1 MNKKKTLFLIL
12 FLISLFF
19 GMKNVNAV
27 DKEEFTEKCKDK
39 YSEDQIKNGF
49 NPKVITD
56 VKNGYTEFTYNMNPK
71 EKYKNIT
78 MKINVSKGEILN
90 GKTEIKGNDSF
101 TIRVKNTKSSSNT
114 YEDNFDVTLTS
125 TDTEKVESLKC
136 TGTITFSLSGESYA
150 GTKDSESIAEIKV
163 DTGGNQSAID
173 CNNPANRN
181 EIIICDAKKLRT
193 NKDEYKFTALNSD
206 GSRDK
211 NAILPSRSFKCS
223 VNNFLD
229 RTELTNTNFYISYEE
244 YKDHLSDLYYQN
256 RKYLYGIST
265 EKFPNSKN
273 KESYQYVYNYDPL
286 NPTNGEKISCK
297 RTCEE
302 GVVVEYGPPIASKAG
317 LCFEYKIR
325 VTSAVRCYSDL
336 SSIKTPDKSTTVCT
350 PGPTCTGVGRH
361 GAYSVTE
368 GGPSKEYDKC
378 IKSCDGGK
386 YTKSCSNKCY
396 KKVYGSSTKTS
407 NNNNNSVS
415 TLKLSG
421 DSTHDKIEE
430 CISKSSKNHG
440 GCYVREGGS
449 IVWKDNGKM
458 NPGRWYVTSGW
469 SKSGYKV
476 FLDDGF
482 MRHDYGGDFCHD
494 SCSWNSYDC
503 SSNEYLNYGY
513 AESDYKANMKIY
525 EKLVKSCKAAAKCS
539 TSSAEFTISVDYTN
553 SNKKKVTIDFPY
565 SSEADKLGT
574 DQSSSTNKN
583 ENTTIINEPAPNGCF
598 LTTNKNAQF
607 YQAAWSFPGSWINNK
622 TGEVSYKPKNT
633 STGWRSL
640 PDKFCIPLDAQN
652 VNTAWWNS
660 YYGEQLKTISKS
672 SIKSSV
678 AIEKCKSISKKGSI
692 YNYIQKFTPDDIKN
706 IDYNINGKTKNFGHF
721 GWNISVSCFY
731 ALNTKIPVVEENSSS
746 TDEKIPLECKTSSES
761 ARVRPVDLTN
771 LFPSTDGTTK
781 NSDSTT
787 TGRSP
792 GFNWSTYATISENKN
807 PTYTSSPAQYL
818 ADVQKLGYSVYS
830 NNYLDYEITLDKA
843 KLAELKK
850 YSNSVSG
857 ESGSTKKDKNYTV
870 FDGTSTVSDKTG
882 VTRYT
887 SNVLNNL
894 GSSIKRPSAT
904 ARECNNMKNY
914 GSNECQKPGEAS

>member
-1 MNKKKTLFLIL
+1 MKKKNSLLLIL
-12 FLISLFF
+12 CLISLFF
-19 GMKNVNAV
+19 GIKNVNAV
-27 DKEEFTEKCKDK
+27 DKKEFTEKCKDK
-39 YSEDQIKNGF
+39 YSEDLIKNGF
-49 NPKVITD
+49 NPKVTTV
-56 VKNGYTEFTYNMNPK
+56 VKKDYTEFTYNMNPSA
-71 EKYKNIT
+71 KYKNIT
-78 MKINVSKGEILN
+78 MQISVSKGEILN
-90 GKTEIKGNDSF
+90 GKTEVKGNDSF
-101 TIRVKNTKSSSNT
+101 TIRVKNTKGSSNT
-114 YEDNFDVTLTS
+114 YEDDFDVTLTS
-125 TDTEKVESLKC
+125 KDTEKVESLEC

-150 GTKDSESIAEIKV
+150 GTKDSEPIAEIKIDIGV
-163 DTGGNQSAID
+163 NQSAID

-181 EIIICDAKKLRT
+181 EIIICEAKKRRT
-193 NKDEYKFTALNSD
+193 NKNDYIFTALNSD
-206 GSRDK
+206 GSRDE
-211 NAILPSRSFKCS
+211 NAILPSRSFKCD
-223 VNNFLD
+223 VNNFKVD
-229 RTELTNTNFYISYEE
+229 RTKLTNSEFYVSYKE
-244 YKDHLSDLYYQN
+244 YNDHLSDLYYQN

-265 EKFPNSKN
+265 EKFPNSKE

-302 GVVVEYGPPIASKAG
+302 GVVVEYGPPVASKAG

-336 SSIKTPDKSTTVCT
+336 NSIKTPGNPTTVCT

-361 GAYSVTE
+361 GTYHVTE

-407 NNNNNSVS
+407 NNNNSAS

-421 DSTHDKIEE
+421 DSTYDKIEE

-440 GCYVREGGS
+440 GCYVRQGRS
-449 IVWKDNGKM
+449 IVWKDNGRM
-458 NPGRWYVTSGW
+458 NRGRWYVTSGW
-469 SKSGYKV
+469 SRSGYKV

-494 SCSWNSYDC
+494 SCSWNSNDC

-525 EKLVKSCKAAAKCS
+525 KKLVDRCKAAATCS
-539 TSSAEFTISVDYTN
+539 TSLAEFTISVDYTN

-574 DQSSSTNKN
+574 DQSNSTNKN

-598 LTTNKNAQF
+598 LTTNKNDQF

-622 TGEVSYKPKNT
+622 TGEVSYKPKKT
-633 STGWRSL
+633 SDGWRSL

-660 YYGEQLKTISKS
+660 YYGTQLQSFSKTSISS
-672 SIKSSV
+672 AS
-678 AIEKCKSISKKGSI
+678 AIEKCKSISEKGSI
-692 YNYIQKFTPDDIKN
+692 YNYKQTFTKDDIKN
-706 IDYNINGKTKNFGHF
+706 IDYNINGKTKKFGHF

-731 ALNTKIPVVEENSSS
+731 ALNTSIPKVTENSTT
-746 TDEKIPLECKTSSES
+746 TDDKTPLECKTSSE
-761 ARVRPVDLTN
+761 ARVRTVDLTN

-787 TGRSP
+787 TGRTP

-807 PTYTSSPAQYL
+807 PTYISSPAQYL

-850 YSNSVSG
+850 YGNSVSG
-857 ESGSTKKDKNYTV
+857 TSGSTKKDKNYTA

-887 SNVLNNL
+887 SNLL
-894 GSSIKRPSAT
+894 GSLGSNIKRPRPA

-914 GSNECQKPGEAS
+914 DSDECQKAGETK

>member
-1 MNKKKTLFLIL
+1 MKKKNSLLLIL
-12 FLISLFF
+12 CLISLFF
-19 GMKNVNAV
+19 GIKNVNAV
-27 DKEEFTEKCKDK
+27 DKKEFTEKCKDK
-39 YSEDQIKNGF
+39 YSEDLIKNGF
-49 NPKVITD
+49 NPKVTTV
-56 VKNGYTEFTYNMNPK
+56 VKKDYTEFTYNMNPSA
-71 EKYKNIT
+71 KYKNIT
-78 MKINVSKGEILN
+78 MQISVSKGEILN
-90 GKTEIKGNDSF
+90 GKTEVKGNDSF
-101 TIRVKNTKSSSNT
+101 TIRVKNTKGSSNT
-114 YEDNFDVTLTS
+114 YEDDFDVTLTS
-125 TDTEKVESLKC
+125 KDTEKVESLEC

-150 GTKDSESIAEIKV
+150 GTKDSEPIAEIKI
-163 DTGGNQSAID
+163 DIGGNQSAID

-181 EIIICDAKKLRT
+181 EIIICEAKKRRT
-193 NKDEYKFTALNSD
+193 NKNDYIFTALNSD
-206 GSRDK
+206 GSRDE
-211 NAILPSRSFKCS
+211 NAILPSRSFKCD
-223 VNNFLD
+223 VNNFKVD
-229 RTELTNTNFYISYEE
+229 RTKLTNSEFYVSYKE
-244 YKDHLSDLYYQN
+244 YNDHLSDLYYQN

-265 EKFPNSKN
+265 EKFPNSKD

-302 GVVVEYGPPIASKAG
+302 GVVVEYGPPVASKAG

-336 SSIKTPDKSTTVCT
+336 NSIKTPGNPMTVCT

-361 GAYSVTE
+361 GTYHVTE

-407 NNNNNSVS
+407 NNNNSAS

-421 DSTHDKIEE
+421 DSTYDKIEE

-440 GCYVREGGS
+440 GCYVRQGRS
-449 IVWKDNGKM
+449 IVWKDNGRM
-458 NPGRWYVTSGW
+458 NRGRWYVTSGW
-469 SKSGYKV
+469 SRSGYKV

-494 SCSWNSYDC
+494 SCSWNSNDC

-525 EKLVKSCKAAAKCS
+525 KKLVDRCKAAATCS
-539 TSSAEFTISVDYTN
+539 TSLAEFTISVDYTN

-574 DQSSSTNKN
+574 DQSNSTNKN

-622 TGEVSYKPKNT
+622 TGEVSYKPKKT
-633 STGWRSL
+633 SDGWRSL

-660 YYGEQLKTISKS
+660 YYGTQLQSFSKTSISS
-672 SIKSSV
+672 AS
-678 AIEKCKSISKKGSI
+678 AIEKCKSISEKGSI
-692 YNYIQKFTPDDIKN
+692 YNYKQTFTKDDIKN
-706 IDYNINGKTKNFGHF
+706 IDYNINGKTKKFGHF

-731 ALNTKIPVVEENSSS
+731 ALNTSIPKVTENSTT
-746 TDEKIPLECKTSSES
+746 TDDKTPLECKTSSES
-761 ARVRPVDLTN
+761 RVRTVDLTN

-787 TGRSP
+787 TGRTP

-850 YSNSVSG
+850 YGNSVSG
-857 ESGSTKKDKNYTV
+857 TSGSTKKDKNYTA

-887 SNVLNNL
+887 SNLL
-894 GSSIKRPSAT
+894 GSLGSNIKRPRPA

-914 GSNECQKPGEAS
+914 DSDECQKAGETK

>member
-1 MNKKKTLFLIL
+1 MKKKNSLLLIL
-12 FLISLFF
+12 CLISLFF
-19 GMKNVNAV
+19 GIKNVNAV
-27 DKEEFTEKCKDK
+27 DKKEFTEKCKDK
-39 YSEDQIKNGF
+39 YSEDLIKNGF
-49 NPKVITD
+49 NPKVTTV
-56 VKNGYTEFTYNMNPK
+56 VKKDYTEFTYNMNPSA
-71 EKYKNIT
+71 KYKNIT
-78 MKINVSKGEILN
+78 MQISVSKGEILN
-90 GKTEIKGNDSF
+90 GKTEVKGNDSF
-101 TIRVKNTKSSSNT
+101 TIRVKNTKGSSNT
-114 YEDNFDVTLTS
+114 YEDDFDVTLTS
-125 TDTEKVESLKC
+125 KDTEKVESLEC

-150 GTKDSESIAEIKV
+150 GTKDSEPIAEITI
-163 DTGGNQSAID
+163 DEGGNQSAID

-181 EIIICDAKKLRT
+181 EIIICEAKKRRT
-193 NKDEYKFTALNSD
+193 NKTDYIFTALNSD
-206 GSRDK
+206 GSRDE
-211 NAILPSRSFKCS
+211 NAILPSRSFKCD
-223 VNNFLD
+223 VNNFKVD
-229 RTELTNTNFYISYEE
+229 RTKLTNSQFYISYEE
-244 YKDHLSDLYYQN
+244 YRNHLSDLYYQN
-256 RKYLYGIST
+256 REYLYGIST
-265 EKFPNSKN
+265 EKFPNSN
-273 KESYQYVYNYDPL
+273 DKESYQYVYNYDPL

-302 GVVVEYGPPIASKAG
+302 GVVVEYGPPVASKAG

-336 SSIKTPDKSTTVCT
+336 NSIKTPGKPTTVCT

-361 GAYSVTE
+361 GTYHVTE

-407 NNNNNSVS
+407 NNNNSAS

-421 DSTHDKIEE
+421 DSTYDKIEE

-440 GCYVREGGS
+440 GCYVRQGRS
-449 IVWKDNGKM
+449 IVWKDNGRM
-458 NPGRWYVTSGW
+458 NRGRWYVTSGW
-469 SKSGYKV
+469 SRSGYKV

-494 SCSWNSYDC
+494 SCSWNSNDC

-525 EKLVKSCKAAAKCS
+525 KKLVDRCKAAATCS
-539 TSSAEFTISVDYTN
+539 TSLAEFTISVDYTN

-574 DQSSSTNKN
+574 DQSNSTNKN

-622 TGEVSYKPKNT
+622 TGEVSYKPKKT
-633 STGWRSL
+633 SDGWRSL

-660 YYGEQLKTISKS
+660 YYGTQLQSFSKTSISS
-672 SIKSSV
+672 AS
-678 AIEKCKSISKKGSI
+678 AIEKCKSISEKGSI
-692 YNYIQKFTPDDIKN
+692 YNYKQTFTKDDIKN
-706 IDYNINGKTKNFGHF
+706 IDYNINGKTKKFGHF

-731 ALNTKIPVVEENSSS
+731 ALNTSIPKVTENSTT
-746 TDEKIPLECKTSSES
+746 TDDKTPLECKTSSE
-761 ARVRPVDLTN
+761 ARVRTVDLTN

-787 TGRSP
+787 TGRTP

-850 YSNSVSG
+850 YGNSVSG
-857 ESGSTKKDKNYTV
+857 TSGSTKKDKNYTA

-887 SNVLNNL
+887 SNLL
-894 GSSIKRPSAT
+894 GSLGSNIKRPRPA

-914 GSNECQKPGEAS
+914 DSDECQKAGETK

>member
-1 MNKKKTLFLIL
+1 MKKKNSLLLIL
-12 FLISLFF
+12 CLISLFF
-19 GMKNVNAV
+19 GIKNVNAV
-27 DKEEFTEKCKDK
+27 DKKEFTEKCKDK
-39 YSEDQIKNGF
+39 YSEDLIKNGF
-49 NPKVITD
+49 NPKVTTV
-56 VKNGYTEFTYNMNPK
+56 VKKDYTEFTYNMNPSA
-71 EKYKNIT
+71 KYKNIT
-78 MKINVSKGEILN
+78 MQISVSKGEILN
-90 GKTEIKGNDSF
+90 GKTEVKGNDSF
-101 TIRVKNTKSSSNT
+101 TIRVKNTKGSSNT
-114 YEDNFDVTLTS
+114 YEDDFDVTLTS
-125 TDTEKVESLKC
+125 KDTEKVESLEC

-150 GTKDSESIAEIKV
+150 GTKDSEPIAEIKI
-163 DTGGNQSAID
+163 DIGGNQSAID

-181 EIIICDAKKLRT
+181 EIIICEAKKRRT
-193 NKDEYKFTALNSD
+193 NKNDYIFTALNSD
-206 GSRDK
+206 GSRDE
-211 NAILPSRSFKCS
+211 NAILPSRSFKCD
-223 VNNFLD
+223 VNNFKVD
-229 RTELTNTNFYISYEE
+229 RTKLTNSEFYVSYKE
-244 YKDHLSDLYYQN
+244 YNDHLSDLYYQN

-265 EKFPNSKN
+265 EKFPNSKD

-302 GVVVEYGPPIASKAG
+302 GVVVEYGPPVASKAG

-336 SSIKTPDKSTTVCT
+336 NSIKTPGNPTTVCT

-361 GAYSVTE
+361 GTYHVTE

-407 NNNNNSVS
+407 NNNNNSAS

-421 DSTHDKIEE
+421 DSTYDKIEE

-440 GCYVREGGS
+440 GCYVRQGRS
-449 IVWKDNGKM
+449 IVWKDNGRM
-458 NPGRWYVTSGW
+458 NRGRWYVTSGW
-469 SKSGYKV
+469 SRSGYKV

-494 SCSWNSYDC
+494 SCSWNSNDC

-525 EKLVKSCKAAAKCS
+525 KKLVDRCKAAATCS
-539 TSSAEFTISVDYTN
+539 TSLAEFTISVDYTN

-574 DQSSSTNKN
+574 DQSNSTNKN

-622 TGEVSYKPKNT
+622 TGEVSYKPKKT
-633 STGWRSL
+633 SDGWRSL

-660 YYGEQLKTISKS
+660 YYGTQLQSFSKTSISS
-672 SIKSSV
+672 AS
-678 AIEKCKSISKKGSI
+678 AIEKCKSISEKGSI
-692 YNYIQKFTPDDIKN
+692 YNYKQTFTKDD
-706 IDYNINGKTKNFGHF
+706 IDYNINGKTKKFGHF

-731 ALNTKIPVVEENSSS
+731 ALNTSIPKVTENSTT
-746 TDEKIPLECKTSSES
+746 TDDKTPLECKTSSES
-761 ARVRPVDLTN
+761 RVRTVDLTN

-787 TGRSP
+787 TGRTP

-850 YSNSVSG
+850 YGNSVSG
-857 ESGSTKKDKNYTV
+857 TSGSTKKDKNYTA

-887 SNVLNNL
+887 SNLL
-894 GSSIKRPSAT
+894 GSLGSNIKRPRPA

-914 GSNECQKPGEAS
+914 DSDECQKAGETK

>member
-1 MNKKKTLFLIL
+1 MKKKKSLLLIL
-12 FLISLFF
+12 CLISLFF

-27 DKEEFTEKCKDK
+27 DKKEFTEKCKDM

-49 NPKVITD
+49 DPKVTTV

-71 EKYKNIT
+71 AKYMNIT
-78 MKINVSKGEILN
+78 MKINVSNGEILN

-101 TIRVKNTKSSSNT
+101 TIRVKNTKGSSNA
-114 YEDNFDVTLTS
+114 YEDNFNVTLTS
-125 TDTEKVESLKC
+125 TDTEKVESLEC

-150 GTKDSESIAEIKV
+150 GTKDSESIAEIIV

-173 CNNPANRN
+173 CDNPANRN

-193 NKDEYKFTALNSD
+193 NKEEYKFTALNSD

-211 NAILPSRSFKCS
+211 NATLPSRSFKCD

-229 RTELTNTNFYISYEE
+229 RTKLTNSEFYVSYEE
-244 YKDHLSDLYYQN
+244 YKNHLSDLYYQN
-256 RKYLYGIST
+256 REYLYGIST
-265 EKFPNSKN
+265 ENFPTSKD
-273 KESYQYVYNYDPL
+273 KDSYQYFYNYNPL
-286 NPTNGEKISCK
+286 ESTPGEKISCK

-336 SSIKTPDKSTTVCT
+336 SSIKPPEKSTTVCT
-350 PGPTCTGVGRH
+350 PGPTCTGVGRN

-368 GGPSKEYDKC
+368 GGPSKKYDKC

-386 YTKSCSNKCY
+386 YTKSCSKKCY
-396 KKVYGSSTKTS
+396 KKVYGSSTKTY

-415 TLKLSG
+415 TLKLSC
-421 DSTHDKIEE
+421 DSTPDDKIEE
-430 CISKSSKNHG
+430 CICKSSKNHG
-440 GCYVREGGS
+440 GCYVREGGN
-449 IVWKDNGKM
+449 IVWKDNGRM
-458 NPGRWYVTSGW
+458 NRGRWYVTSGW
-469 SKSGYKV
+469 NKSGYKV

-494 SCSWNSYDC
+494 SCFWNSSDC

-525 EKLVKSCKAAAKCS
+525 EKLVKSCKAAATCS

-622 TGEVSYKPKNT
+622 TGEVSYKPKNA

-660 YYGEQLKTISKS
+660 YYGKQLKDMSNS
-672 SIKSSV
+672 SIKSSA
-678 AIEKCKSISKKGSI
+678 AIEKCESISKKGSI
-692 YNYIQKFTPDDIKN
+692 YNYIQTFTTDDIKN

-731 ALNTKIPVVEENSSS
+731 ALNTKIPVIEENSSS

-761 ARVRPVDLTN
+761 ARVRTVDLTN

-787 TGRSP
+787 TGRTP

-843 KLAELKK
+843 KLSELKK
-850 YSNSVSG
+850 YTNG
-857 ESGSTKKDKNYTV
+857 GNEKDYTA

-887 SNVLNNL
+887 SKLLDSL
-894 GSSIKRPSAT
+894 GSNIKRPSAT

-914 GSNECQKPGEAS
+914 GSNECQKHGEAS

>member
-1 MNKKKTLFLIL
+1 MKKKKSLLL
-12 FLISLFF
+12 LLCLISLFL
-19 GMKNVNAV
+19 GIKDVNAV
-27 DKEEFTEKCKDK
+27 DKKEFTEKCKDK

-49 NPKVITD
+49 DPKVTTV
-56 VKNGYTEFTYNMNPK
+56 VKNGYTEFTYNMNPSA
-71 EKYKNIT
+71 KYKNIT
-78 MKINVSKGEILN
+78 MQISVSKGEILN
-90 GKTEIKGNDSF
+90 GKTEVKGNDSF
-101 TIRVKNTKSSSNT
+101 TIRVKNTKGSSNT
-114 YEDNFDVTLTS
+114 YEDDFDVTLTS
-125 TDTEKVESLKC
+125 TDTEKVESLEC

-150 GTKDSESIAEIKV
+150 GTKDSEGVAEIIV

-181 EIIICDAKKLRT
+181 EIIICDAKKLRS
-193 NKDEYKFTALNSD
+193 NKTDYKFTALNSD
-206 GSRDK
+206 GSRDE
-211 NAILPSRSFKCS
+211 NAILPSRSFKCN

-229 RTELTNTNFYISYEE
+229 RTKLTNSEFYVSYEE
-244 YKDHLSDLYYQN
+244 YKKHLSDLYYQN

-265 EKFPNSKN
+265 EKFPNSKD

-302 GVVVEYGPPIASKAG
+302 GVVVEYGPPVASKAG

-336 SSIKTPDKSTTVCT
+336 SSIKKPQKPTTVCT
-350 PGPTCTGVGRH
+350 PGPTCTGVGRNGTYH
-361 GAYSVTE
+361 VTE

-407 NNNNNSVS
+407 NNSNSAS

-430 CISKSSKNHG
+430 CISKSSKNYG
-440 GCYVREGGS
+440 GCYVRQGGS
-449 IVWKDNGKM
+449 IVWKDNGRM
-458 NPGRWYVTSGW
+458 NRGRWYVTSGW
-469 SKSGYKV
+469 SRSGYKV

-513 AESDYKANMKIY
+513 AESDYKANMEIY
-525 EKLVKSCKAAAKCS
+525 KKLVDRCKAAATCS
-539 TSSAEFTISVDYTN
+539 TTSAEFTISVDYTD

-622 TGEVSYKPKNT
+622 TGEVSYKPKKT
-633 STGWRSL
+633 SDGWRSL

-660 YYGEQLKTISKS
+660 YYGTQLKSISSTSIS
-672 SIKSSV
+672 SAS
-678 AIEKCKSISKKGSI
+678 AIEKCKSISEKGSI
-692 YNYIQKFTPDDIKN
+692 YNYKQTFTADDIKN
-706 IDYNINGKTKNFGHF
+706 IDYNINGKTKKFGHF

-731 ALNTKIPVVEENSSS
+731 ALNTSIPKVTEDS
-746 TDEKIPLECKTSSES
+746 TTTGDKTPLECKTSSE
-761 ARVRPVDLTN
+761 ARVRTVDLTN

-787 TGRSP
+787 TGRTP

-830 NNYLDYEITLDKA
+830 DSYLDYEITLDKA
-843 KLAELKK
+843 KLSELKK
-850 YSNSVSG
+850 YTNG
-857 ESGSTKKDKNYTV
+857 GNKKDYTA

-887 SNVLNNL
+887 SKLLGSL

-914 GSNECQKPGEAS
+914 GSDDCQKAGETK

>member
-1 MNKKKTLFLIL
+1 
-12 FLISLFF
+12 
-19 GMKNVNAV
+19 
-27 DKEEFTEKCKDK
+27 
-39 YSEDQIKNGF
+39 
-49 NPKVITD
+49 
-56 VKNGYTEFTYNMNPK
+56 
-71 EKYKNIT
+71 
-78 MKINVSKGEILN
+78 
-90 GKTEIKGNDSF
+90 
-101 TIRVKNTKSSSNT
+101 
-114 YEDNFDVTLTS
+114 
-125 TDTEKVESLKC
+125 
-136 TGTITFSLSGESYA
+136 
-150 GTKDSESIAEIKV
+150 
-163 DTGGNQSAID
+163 
-173 CNNPANRN
+173 
-181 EIIICDAKKLRT
+181 
-193 NKDEYKFTALNSD
+193 
-206 GSRDK
+206 
-211 NAILPSRSFKCS
+211 
-223 VNNFLD
+223 
-229 RTELTNTNFYISYEE
+229 
-244 YKDHLSDLYYQN
+244 
-256 RKYLYGIST
+256 
-265 EKFPNSKN
+265 
-273 KESYQYVYNYDPL
+273 
-286 NPTNGEKISCK
+286 
-297 RTCEE
+297 
-302 GVVVEYGPPIASKAG
+302 
-317 LCFEYKIR
+317 
-325 VTSAVRCYSDL
+325 
-336 SSIKTPDKSTTVCT
+336 
-350 PGPTCTGVGRH
+350 
-361 GAYSVTE
+361 
-368 GGPSKEYDKC
+368 
-378 IKSCDGGK
+378 
-386 YTKSCSNKCY
+386 
-396 KKVYGSSTKTS
+396 
-407 NNNNNSVS
+407 
-415 TLKLSG
+415 
-421 DSTHDKIEE
+421 
-430 CISKSSKNHG
+430 
-440 GCYVREGGS
+440 
-449 IVWKDNGKM
+449 M

>member
-1 MNKKKTLFLIL
+1 MKKKKSLLL
-12 FLISLFF
+12 LLCLISLFF
-19 GMKNVNAV
+19 GIKNVNAV
-27 DKEEFTEKCKDK
+27 DKKEFTEKCKDK

-49 NPKVITD
+49 DPKVTTV
-56 VKNGYTEFTYNMNPK
+56 VKNGYTEFTYYMNPSA
-71 EKYKNIT
+71 KYKNIT
-78 MKINVSKGEILN
+78 MKISVYKGEILN
-90 GKTEIKGNDSF
+90 GKTEVKGNDSF
-101 TIRVKNTKSSSNT
+101 TIRVKNTKGSSNT
-114 YEDNFDVTLTS
+114 YENDFDVTLTS
-125 TDTEKVESLKC
+125 TDTEKVESLEC

-150 GTKDSESIAEIKV
+150 GTKDSEGVAEIIV

-193 NKDEYKFTALNSD
+193 NKTDYKFTALNSD
-206 GSRDK
+206 GSRDE
-211 NAILPSRSFKCS
+211 NATLPSRSFKCN

-229 RTELTNTNFYISYEE
+229 RTKLTNSEFYVSYKE
-244 YKDHLSDLYYQN
+244 YKKHLSDLYYQN
-256 RKYLYGIST
+256 REYLYGIST
-265 EKFPNSKN
+265 EKFPNSKD

-286 NPTNGEKISCK
+286 NPTKGEKISCK

-302 GVVVEYGPPIASKAG
+302 GVVVEYGPPVASKAG

-336 SSIKTPDKSTTVCT
+336 SSIKKPEKPTTVCT
-350 PGPTCTGVGRH
+350 PGPTCTGVGRNGTYH
-361 GAYSVTE
+361 VTE

-407 NNNNNSVS
+407 NNSNSAS

-440 GCYVREGGS
+440 GCYVRQGGS
-449 IVWKDNGKM
+449 IVWKDNGRM
-458 NPGRWYVTSGW
+458 NHGRWYVTSGW
-469 SKSGYKV
+469 SRSGYKV

-513 AESDYKANMKIY
+513 AESDYKANMGIY
-525 EKLVKSCKAAAKCS
+525 KKLVDRCKAAATCS
-539 TSSAEFTISVDYTN
+539 TTSAEFTISVDYTD

-660 YYGEQLKTISKS
+660 YYGEQLKTMSKS
-672 SIKSSV
+672 SIKSSA

-692 YNYIQKFTPDDIKN
+692 YNYIQKFTTDDIKN

-761 ARVRPVDLTN
+761 ARVRTVDLTN

-787 TGRSP
+787 TGRTP

-843 KLAELKK
+843 KLSELKK
-850 YSNSVSG
+850 YTNG
-857 ESGSTKKDKNYTV
+857 GNEKDYTA

>member
-1 MNKKKTLFLIL
+1 MKKKKSLLL
-12 FLISLFF
+12 LLCLISLFF
-19 GMKNVNAV
+19 GIKNINAV
-27 DKEEFTEKCKDK
+27 DKKEFTEKCKDK

-49 NPKVITD
+49 DPKVTTV
-56 VKNGYTEFTYNMNPK
+56 VKNGYTEFTYNMNPSA
-71 EKYKNIT
+71 KYKNIT
-78 MKINVSKGEILN
+78 MKISVSKGEILN
-90 GKTEIKGNDSF
+90 GKTEVKGNDSF
-101 TIRVKNTKSSSNT
+101 TIRVKNTKGSSNT
-114 YEDNFDVTLTS
+114 YEDDFDVTLTS
-125 TDTEKVESLKC
+125 TDTEKVESLEC

-150 GTKDSESIAEIKV
+150 GTKDSEGVAEIIV

-193 NKDEYKFTALNSD
+193 NKTDYKFTALNSD

-211 NAILPSRSFKCS
+211 NATLPSRSFKCN

-229 RTELTNTNFYISYEE
+229 RTKLTNSEFYVSYEE
-244 YKDHLSDLYYQN
+244 YKKHLSDLYYQN
-256 RKYLYGIST
+256 REYLYGIST
-265 EKFPNSKN
+265 EKFPNSKD
-273 KESYQYVYNYDPL
+273 KESYQYVYSYDPL
-286 NPTNGEKISCK
+286 NPTKGEKISCK

-302 GVVVEYGPPIASKAG
+302 GVVVEYGPPVASKAG

-336 SSIKTPDKSTTVCT
+336 SSIKKPEKPTTVCT
-350 PGPTCTGVGRH
+350 PGPTCTGVGRNGTYH
-361 GAYSVTE
+361 VTE

-407 NNNNNSVS
+407 NNSNSAS

-440 GCYVREGGS
+440 GCYVRQGGS
-449 IVWKDNGKM
+449 IVWKDNGRM
-458 NPGRWYVTSGW
+458 NRGRWYVTSGW
-469 SKSGYKV
+469 SRSGYKV
-476 FLDDGF
+476 FLYDGF

-494 SCSWNSYDC
+494 SCSWNSSDC

-513 AESDYKANMKIY
+513 AESDYKANMGIY
-525 EKLVKSCKAAAKCS
+525 KKLVDRCKAAATCS
-539 TSSAEFTISVDYTN
+539 TTSAEFTISVDYTD

-622 TGEVSYKPKNT
+622 TGEVSYKPKKT
-633 STGWRSL
+633 SDGWRSL

-660 YYGEQLKTISKS
+660 YYGKQLKDMSNS
-672 SIKSSV
+672 SIKSSA
-678 AIEKCKSISKKGSI
+678 AIEKCESISKKGSI
-692 YNYIQKFTPDDIKN
+692 YNYIQTFTTDDIKN

-731 ALNTKIPVVEENSSS
+731 ALNTKIPVIEENSSS

-761 ARVRPVDLTN
+761 ARVRTVDLTN

-787 TGRSP
+787 TGRTP

-843 KLAELKK
+843 KLSELKK
-850 YSNSVSG
+850 YTNG
-857 ESGSTKKDKNYTV
+857 GNEKDYTA

-887 SNVLNNL
+887 SKLLDSL
-894 GSSIKRPSAT
+894 GSNIKRPSAT

-914 GSNECQKPGEAS
+914 GSNECQKHGEAS

>member
-1 MNKKKTLFLIL
+1 MKKKNSLLLIL
-12 FLISLFF
+12 CLISLFF
-19 GMKNVNAV
+19 GIKNVNAV
-27 DKEEFTEKCKDK
+27 DKKEFTEKCKDK
-39 YSEDQIKNGF
+39 YSEDLIKNGF
-49 NPKVITD
+49 NPKVTTV
-56 VKNGYTEFTYNMNPK
+56 VKKDYTEFTYNMNPSA
-71 EKYKNIT
+71 KYKNIT
-78 MKINVSKGEILN
+78 MQISVSKGEILN
-90 GKTEIKGNDSF
+90 GKTEVKGNDSF
-101 TIRVKNTKSSSNT
+101 TIRVKNTKGSSNT
-114 YEDNFDVTLTS
+114 YEDDFDVTLTS
-125 TDTEKVESLKC
+125 KDTEKVESLEC

-150 GTKDSESIAEIKV
+150 GTKDSEPIAEIKI
-163 DTGGNQSAID
+163 DIGGNQSAID

-181 EIIICDAKKLRT
+181 EIIICEAKKRRT
-193 NKDEYKFTALNSD
+193 NKNDYIFTALNSD
-206 GSRDK
+206 GSRDE
-211 NAILPSRSFKCS
+211 NAILPSRSFKCD
-223 VNNFLD
+223 VNNFKVD
-229 RTELTNTNFYISYEE
+229 RTKLTNSEFYVSYKE
-244 YKDHLSDLYYQN
+244 YNDHLSDLYYQN

-265 EKFPNSKN
+265 EKFPNSKD

-302 GVVVEYGPPIASKAG
+302 GVVVEYGPPVASKAG

-336 SSIKTPDKSTTVCT
+336 NSIKTPGNPTTVCT

-361 GAYSVTE
+361 GTYHVTE

-407 NNNNNSVS
+407 NNNNSAS

-421 DSTHDKIEE
+421 DSTYDKIEE

-440 GCYVREGGS
+440 GCYVRQGRS
-449 IVWKDNGKM
+449 IVWKDNGRM
-458 NPGRWYVTSGW
+458 NRGRWYVTSGW
-469 SKSGYKV
+469 SRSGYKV

-494 SCSWNSYDC
+494 SCSWNSNDC

-525 EKLVKSCKAAAKCS
+525 KKLVDRCKAAATCS
-539 TSSAEFTISVDYTN
+539 TSLAEFTISVDYTN

-574 DQSSSTNKN
+574 DQSNSTNKN

-622 TGEVSYKPKNT
+622 TGEVSYKPKKT
-633 STGWRSL
+633 SDGWRSL

-660 YYGEQLKTISKS
+660 YYGTQLQSFSKTSISS
-672 SIKSSV
+672 AS
-678 AIEKCKSISKKGSI
+678 AIEKCKSISEKGSI
-692 YNYIQKFTPDDIKN
+692 YNYKQTFTKDDIKN
-706 IDYNINGKTKNFGHF
+706 IDYNINGKTKKFGHF

-731 ALNTKIPVVEENSSS
+731 ALNTSIPKVTENSTT
-746 TDEKIPLECKTSSES
+746 TDDKTPLECKTSSES
-761 ARVRPVDLTN
+761 RVRTVDLTN

-787 TGRSP
+787 TGRTP

-850 YSNSVSG
+850 YGNSVSG
-857 ESGSTKKDKNYTV
+857 TSGSTKKDKNYTA

-887 SNVLNNL
+887 SNLL
-894 GSSIKRPSAT
+894 GSLGSNIKRPRPA

-914 GSNECQKPGEAS
+914 DSDECQKAGETK

>member
-1 MNKKKTLFLIL
+1 MKKKNSLLLIL
-12 FLISLFF
+12 CLISLFF
-19 GMKNVNAV
+19 GIKNVNAV
-27 DKEEFTEKCKDK
+27 DKKEFTEKCKDK
-39 YSEDQIKNGF
+39 YSEDLIKNGF
-49 NPKVITD
+49 NPKVTTV
-56 VKNGYTEFTYNMNPK
+56 VKKDYTEFTYNMNPSA
-71 EKYKNIT
+71 KYKNIT
-78 MKINVSKGEILN
+78 MQISVSKGEILN
-90 GKTEIKGNDSF
+90 GKTEVKGNDSF
-101 TIRVKNTKSSSNT
+101 TIRVKNTKGSSNT
-114 YEDNFDVTLTS
+114 YEDDFDVTLTS
-125 TDTEKVESLKC
+125 KDTEKVESLEC

-150 GTKDSESIAEIKV
+150 GTKDSEPIAEIKI
-163 DTGGNQSAID
+163 DIGGNQSAID

-181 EIIICDAKKLRT
+181 EIIICEAKKRRT
-193 NKDEYKFTALNSD
+193 NKNDYIFTALNSD
-206 GSRDK
+206 GSRDE
-211 NAILPSRSFKCS
+211 NAILPSRSFKCD
-223 VNNFLD
+223 VNNFKVD
-229 RTELTNTNFYISYEE
+229 RTKLTNSEFYVSYKE
-244 YKDHLSDLYYQN
+244 YNDHLSDLYYQN

-265 EKFPNSKN
+265 EKFPNSKD

-302 GVVVEYGPPIASKAG
+302 GVVVEYGPPVASKAG

-336 SSIKTPDKSTTVCT
+336 NSIKTPGNPTTVCT

-361 GAYSVTE
+361 GTYHVTE

-407 NNNNNSVS
+407 NNNNSAS

-421 DSTHDKIEE
+421 DSTYDKIEE

-440 GCYVREGGS
+440 GCYVRQGRS
-449 IVWKDNGKM
+449 IVWKDNGRM
-458 NPGRWYVTSGW
+458 NRGRWYVTSGW
-469 SKSGYKV
+469 SRSGYKV

-494 SCSWNSYDC
+494 SCSWNSNDC

-525 EKLVKSCKAAAKCS
+525 KKLVDRCKAAATCS
-539 TSSAEFTISVDYTN
+539 TSLAEFTISVDYTN

-574 DQSSSTNKN
+574 DQSNSTNKN

-622 TGEVSYKPKNT
+622 TGEVSYKPKKT
-633 STGWRSL
+633 SDGWRSL

-660 YYGEQLKTISKS
+660 YYGTQLQSFSKTSISS
-672 SIKSSV
+672 AS
-678 AIEKCKSISKKGSI
+678 AIEKCKSISEKGSI
-692 YNYIQKFTPDDIKN
+692 YNYKQTFTKDDIKN
-706 IDYNINGKTKNFGHF
+706 IDYNINGKTKKFGHF

-731 ALNTKIPVVEENSSS
+731 ALNTSIPKVTENSTT
-746 TDEKIPLECKTSSES
+746 TDDKTPLECKTSSE
-761 ARVRPVDLTN
+761 ARVRTVDLTN

-787 TGRSP
+787 TGRTP

-850 YSNSVSG
+850 YGNSVSG
-857 ESGSTKKDKNYTV
+857 TSGSTKKDKNYTA

-887 SNVLNNL
+887 SNLL
-894 GSSIKRPSAT
+894 GSLGSNIKRPRPA

-914 GSNECQKPGEAS
+914 DSDECQKAGETK

>member
-1 MNKKKTLFLIL
+1 MKKKNSLLLIL
-12 FLISLFF
+12 CLISLFF
-19 GMKNVNAV
+19 GIKNVNAV
-27 DKEEFTEKCKDK
+27 DKKEFTEKCKDK
-39 YSEDQIKNGF
+39 YSEDLIKNGF
-49 NPKVITD
+49 NPKVTTV
-56 VKNGYTEFTYNMNPK
+56 VKKDYTEFTYNMNPSA
-71 EKYKNIT
+71 KYKNIT
-78 MKINVSKGEILN
+78 MQISVSKGEILN
-90 GKTEIKGNDSF
+90 GKTEVKGNDSF
-101 TIRVKNTKSSSNT
+101 TIRVKNTKGSSNT
-114 YEDNFDVTLTS
+114 YEDDFDVTLTS
-125 TDTEKVESLKC
+125 KDTEKVESLEC

-150 GTKDSESIAEIKV
+150 GTKDSESIAEIKI
-163 DTGGNQSAID
+163 DIGGNQSAID

-181 EIIICDAKKLRT
+181 EIIICEAKKKRT
-193 NKDEYKFTALNSD
+193 NKKDYIFTALNSD
-206 GSRDK
+206 GSRDE
-211 NAILPSRSFKCS
+211 NAILPSRSFKCD
-223 VNNFLD
+223 VNNFKVD
-229 RTELTNTNFYISYEE
+229 RTKLTNSQFYVSYKE
-244 YKDHLSDLYYQN
+244 YNDHLSDLYYQN

-265 EKFPNSKN
+265 EKFPNSKD

-302 GVVVEYGPPIASKAG
+302 GVVVEYGPPVASKAG

-336 SSIKTPDKSTTVCT
+336 NSIKTPGNPTTVCT

-361 GAYSVTE
+361 GTYHVTE

-407 NNNNNSVS
+407 NNNNSSS

-421 DSTHDKIEE
+421 DSTYDKIEE

-440 GCYVREGGS
+440 GCYVRQGRS
-449 IVWKDNGKM
+449 IVWKDNGRM
-458 NPGRWYVTSGW
+458 NRGRWYVTSGW
-469 SKSGYKV
+469 SRSGYKV

-494 SCSWNSYDC
+494 SCSWNSNDC

-525 EKLVKSCKAAAKCS
+525 KKLVDRCKAAATCS
-539 TSSAEFTISVDYTN
+539 TSLAEFTISVDYTN

-574 DQSSSTNKN
+574 DQSNSTNKN

-598 LTTNKNAQF
+598 LTTDKNAQF

-622 TGEVSYKPKNT
+622 TGEVSYNPKKT
-633 STGWRSL
+633 SDGWRSL

-660 YYGEQLKTISKS
+660 YYGTQLQSFSRTSISS
-672 SIKSSV
+672 AS
-678 AIEKCKSISKKGSI
+678 AIEKCKSISEKGSI
-692 YNYIQKFTPDDIKN
+692 YNYKQTFTKDDIKN
-706 IDYNINGKTKNFGHF
+706 IDYNINGKTKKFGHF

-731 ALNTKIPVVEENSSS
+731 ALNTSIPKVTENSTT
-746 TDEKIPLECKTSSES
+746 TDDKTPLECKTSSE
-761 ARVRPVDLTN
+761 ARVRTVDLTN

-787 TGRSP
+787 TGRTP

-850 YSNSVSG
+850 YGNSVSG
-857 ESGSTKKDKNYTV
+857 TSGSTKKDKNYTA

-887 SNVLNNL
+887 SNLL
-894 GSSIKRPSAT
+894 GSLGSNIKRPRPA

-914 GSNECQKPGEAS
+914 KLDECQKAGETK